1 MTAPSSPV
9 PGSRPRILAAV
20 LTGGLVAGS
29 IDAGL
34 AFHSFGWTMPK
45 GIAAGLLGKEALTG
59 GPGVWILGLTLH
71 FAIAFAS
78 AAIYCAAGRKLDFLR
93 SSFVICGIAYGAC
106 IFLVMNLVVLP
117 LSAFPFP
124 VGPFTVS
131 DLRGGLLVH
140 MFLIG
145 LPISAA
151 FRLLSKSRPT

>member
-1 MTAPSSPV
+1 MTGGSSPA
-9 PGSRPRILAAV
+9 PRARRRILAAV
-20 LTGGLVAGS
+20 LAGGLVAGS
-29 IDAGL
+29 IDAAL
-34 AFHSFGWTMPK
+34 AFHSFGLTMPK

-59 GPGVWILGLTLH
+59 GAGVWLLGLTLH

-93 SSFVICGIAYGAC
+93 SSFVICGLAYGIV

-131 DLRGGLLVH
+131 ALRSGLLVH
-140 MFLIG
+140 MFFIG

-151 FRLLSKSRPT
+151 FRLLSR